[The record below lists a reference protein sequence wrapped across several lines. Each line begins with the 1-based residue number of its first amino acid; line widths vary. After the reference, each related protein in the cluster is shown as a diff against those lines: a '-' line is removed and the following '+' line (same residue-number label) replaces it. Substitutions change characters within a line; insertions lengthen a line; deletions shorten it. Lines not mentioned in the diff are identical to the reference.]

1 MVIYFS
7 GYPWQSFA
15 YTQSF
20 VADNN
25 NLIVYMYPIS
35 KVMVDYSFLFV
46 IFFLATW
53 SYYNKALESKEIK
66 LRLATALTNVTKDDL
81 TGLLNRRV

>member
-1 MVIYFS
+1 NEGKAVDVQISNGNKQMVIYFS
-7 GYPWQSFA
+7 GYPWPSFA

-25 NLIVYMYPIS
+25 NLIVYMYPFS

-46 IFFLATW
+46 IFFLATLA
-53 SYYNKALESKEIK
+53 YYNKAHES
-66 LRLATALTNVTKDDL
+66 
-81 TGLLNRRV
+81 